1 MSNAQTA
8 CSSFGHCSFIRHSSF
23 GFRHSAAIIIALLAL
38 ACPAAA
44 DPGLSVRDGVLLK
57 ADKPYR
63 AIGANYFSLF
73 GRLLK
78 DPADTS
84 SLDQLPELSK
94 AGVPFVRFACCGF
107 WPVDW
112 KLYQE
117 NREEYF
123 RRLDLVVRKAE
134 AANIGLIPSLFW
146 HTATVSDLAGEP
158 LDQLGNPTSK
168 TNDFIRRYTEEIVG
182 RYKDSPA
189 IWAWE
194 FGNEYSLGCNLPN
207 ANQHRPPVWP
217 NLGTARERS
226 ERDELKWEQLR
237 VAMLTFAETAR
248 RLDPHRL
255 VLTGHSIP
263 RASAWHNWKENKW
276 TADTREQFTEML
288 LRDNPDPFD
297 SLTVH
302 TYHHKDGKYSGPAD
316 RIDGMIAAAADVA
329 AKARKPLFVGEFGA
343 ERQAGPEKER
353 AVFAEFIAA
362 IEKHRVPLAAFWVF
376 DQPGMEK
383 DWNVTF
389 KNDRA
394 WMLEAVGAANKRMFA
409 E

>member
-1 MSNAQTA
+1 ML
-8 CSSFGHCSFIRHSSF
+8 
-23 GFRHSAAIIIALLAL
+23 ALLAI
-38 ACPAAA
+38 ACSVAAG
-44 DPGLSVRDGVLLK
+44 PGLSVRDGVLLK
-57 ADKPYR
+57 AGKPYR

-84 SLDQLPELSK
+84 SLDQLPELSR
-94 AGVPFVRFACCGF
+94 AGVPFVRFAGCGF

-112 KLYQE
+112 KLYRE
-117 NREEYF
+117 NPEEYF

-146 HTATVSDLAGEP
+146 YLSAVPDIVGEP
-158 LDQLGNPTSK
+158 LDQLGNPAGKS
-168 TNDFIRRYTEEIVG
+168 NDFIRRYTEEVVG

-189 IWAWE
+189 IWGWE
-194 FGNEYSLGCNLPN
+194 LGNEYNLDCNLPN

-226 ERDELKWEQLR
+226 ERDELKWEQLN
-237 VAMLTFAETAR
+237 VAMQTFAQTAR
-248 RLDPHRL
+248 RVDPHR
-255 VLTGHSIP
+255 VILTGHSIP

-276 TADTREQFTEML
+276 TADTREQFAEIL

-297 SLTVH
+297 SITVH
-302 TYHHKDGKYSGPAD
+302 TYRNKNGRYSGPAD
-316 RIDGMIAAAADVA
+316 SIDGMIAACAEVA

-343 ERQAGPEKER
+343 ERQAGPDKER

-376 DQPGMEK
+376 DQPDMEK
-383 DWNVTF
+383 DWNVTLT
-389 KNDRA
+389 NDRA
-394 WMLEAVGAANKRMFA
+394 WMLENVRAANQRIR
-409 E
+409 